1 MHTKT
6 KTGGTVNFFQIT
18 DLKDCYMNV
27 FLKGDFVQYATIPV
41 GGVVLLINPS
51 ILPSKD
57 GSKKIALLVDSI
69 HYVKHLG
76 KSMDYGICHSLQRN
90 GQKCNNAVNLQVSK
104 YCMYHIR
111 KTQESI
117 SALRCDVNPG
127 LFLFSIADF

>member
-27 FLKGDFVQYATIPV
+27 FLKGDFAQYATIPV
-41 GGVVLLINPS
+41 GAIVLLINPS

-69 HYVKHLG
+69 QYVKNLG
-76 KSMDYGICHSLQRN
+76 KSMDYGTCHSLQRN
-90 GQKCNNAVNLQVSK
+90 GMKCSNAVNLQVSK

-111 KTQESI
+111 KTQEDI

-127 LFLFSIADF
+127 MFF